1 MNIKRLLRLLTFGI
15 TVLIILSCFFIFSLA
30 QVVGHSMMPTIK
42 DEQWIVTNQLSYFFI
57 EPRRGDVVLI
67 EQNGAQYVKR
77 VIGLPEETIEIKNQ
91 QLYIDGTP
99 YAQRFI
105 TDSSSFWTHDIPE
118 IKIPDQAYYV
128 LGDNRINSNDSRYSL
143 GFIKASD
150 IVGRA
155 EFIIY
160 PFTDWQV
167 IH

>member
-15 TVLIILSCFFIFSLA
+15 TVLIILICFFIFSFA

-42 DEQWIVTNQLSYFFI
+42 HEQWIVTNKLSYSFN
-57 EPRRGDVVLI
+57 EPRRGDIVLI
-67 EQNGAQYVKR
+67 DLNGSQYVKR
-77 VIGLPEETIEIKNQ
+77 IIGLPQETIEIKDQ
-91 QLYIDGTP
+91 QLYIDGIP

-105 TDSSSFWTHDIPE
+105 TDSSTFWTHDIPKT
-118 IKIPDQAYYV
+118 KIPDQAYYV

-143 GFIKASD
+143 GFINVSD
-150 IVGRA
+150 IIGRA

-160 PFTDWQV
+160 PLADWQV